1 MGDKSTPWYW
11 VISPTWR
18 VMSISGPGIVVGK
31 RIGVRGG
38 DVGVAVGG
46 RVGDGEESWVG
57 VWVGVGE
64 GDVDGDWLEV
74 LWTMK
79 AEILIIT
86 TRNIARVAISLWCLK
101 ACIT

>member
-1 MGDKSTPWYW
+1 
-11 VISPTWR
+11 
-18 VMSISGPGIVVGK
+18 MSISGPGIVVGK

-38 DVGVAVGG
+38 DVGVDVDG

-86 TRNIARVAISLWCLK
+86 TKNIARMPISLWCLK

>member
-1 MGDKSTPWYW
+1 
-11 VISPTWR
+11 
-18 VMSISGPGIVVGK
+18 MSISGPGIVVGK

-38 DVGVAVGG
+38 DVAVAVGVKLG
-46 RVGDGEESWVG
+46 VGEESGVG
-57 VWVGVGE
+57 VCVGVGE
-64 GDVDGDWLEV
+64 VDVDGDWLEV

-86 TRNIARVAISLWCLK
+86 TKNIARMPISLWCLK